1 MADSDAH
8 VPPGN
13 AINSLE
19 AAEEQRRREQRGI
32 IQELAH
38 ETAAARSQNAAA
50 RESRAASASAQRE
63 ALKASFVARLR
74 AAKQRPAGQPG
85 EQTNV

>member
-74 AAKQRPAGQPG
+74 AAKQKPAGQPG